1 MDSANTPGAQ
11 NRVGRRLELYISG
24 RHSGSGGRRNSELG
38 LLPRRRTWRR
48 IAATGVCVAHR
59 VDAQHFGQPLRLGVA
74 GYYSRQDYGFGQN
87 VDGWAG
93 MTDVE
98 LPLNRQFSLSGEF
111 FRGRAL
117 GGLYGGVG
125 QSVVFSSTPGS
136 AGTEI
141 QALDSIGGW
150 AQLKYRPAKK
160 WEFNAAFGMDN
171 PYASDL
177 KYFAYPQSYGGAVV
191 ARNQAGFINMIYRP
205 RSDLLFS
212 AEYRH
217 LTTYS
222 LVDGGNSAG
231 HLNLMMGVLF

>member
-1 MDSANTPGAQ
+1 LGEDSSLIFQGGILDPVAGETP
-11 NRVGRRLELYISG
+11 S
-24 RHSGSGGRRNSELG
+24 SGSYRLAGPGEESRQPAYAS
-38 LLPRRRTWRR
+38 R
-48 IAATGVCVAHR
+48 IAWTHNI
-59 VDAQHFGQPLRLGVA
+59 FGQPLRLGAA
-74 GYYSRQDYGFGQN
+74 GYYSRQNYGYGQN

-93 MTDVE
+93 MADVE
-98 LPLNRQFSLSGEF
+98 LPLDHRFSLTGEF

-125 QSVVFSSTPGS
+125 QSVLFSGNPGS
-136 AGTEI
+136 PGTEI

-150 AQLKYRPAKK
+150 AQLKYRPTNK

-177 KYFAYPQSYGGAVV
+177 KYFAYPQSYGGPVV
-191 ARNQAGFINMIYRP
+191 ARNQAGFVNLIYRP

-217 LTTYS
+217 LTTNA
-222 LVDGGNSAG
+222 LVDGSNSAG